1 MLEIEITN
9 PQVGHLTGFFF
20 IGFLVVFFLHG
31 DPYIGC
37 AVNSAKTNSARP
49 TRPGN
54 FSNILTSEYIEISN
68 TSVF

>member
-31 DPYIGC
+31 DPYIEQM
-37 AVNSAKTNSARP
+37 VN
-49 TRPGN
+49 
-54 FSNILTSEYIEISN
+54 E
-68 TSVF
+68 